1 MDRIK
6 LKKNEENIISPP
18 ILYNYSLR
26 INLHETV
33 IEIKNYRKSVMD
45 GHRRKTDYGEWKSK
59 IKIENKI
66 WTNFFKNRF

>member
-45 GHRRKTDYGEWKSK
+45 GHRRKTDYGE
-59 IKIENKI
+59 
-66 WTNFFKNRF
+66 